1 MKRKILVIEDDFDAG
16 TILLKILDE
25 AGFDVQVLQEGTD
38 IVAHKFET
46 PDMFILDNK
55 LPSIEG
61 TALCKFLR
69 LQSVTKEVPII
80 VISGDNSIADKVNA
94 AGANHFLAKPFRK
107 EQLLRIINMYFPVEF
122 FALDEEVPAEDKS
135 PG

>member
-16 TILLKILDE
+16 TILQKILDE
-25 AGFDVQVLQEGTD
+25 AGFDVRVLPEGTD

-46 PDMFILDNK
+46 PDLFILDNK

-61 TALCKFLR
+61 TAICKFLR
-69 LQSVTKEVPII
+69 LQAITKEVPII
-80 VISGDNSIADKVNA
+80 VISGNKNIAGKVDA
-94 AGANHFLAKPFRK
+94 AGANHFLPKPFRK

-122 FALDEEVPAEDKS
+122 FAVDEEVPAEDKPRS
-135 PG
+135 